1 MKIGRIEGTLQEIR
15 DAFEIH
21 GLQLEDYLERPE
33 APLSKV
39 WIIAPALSVAV
50 VLILLVL
57 LAPMGK
63 TTLLLL
69 FLLGAGS
76 VLWLTVVIQVRFK
89 NGWATAA
96 VATGGLL
103 MLLVA
108 GGFIEPKDAPQV
120 LKELKK

>member
-1 MKIGRIEGTLQEIR
+1 
-15 DAFEIH
+15 
-21 GLQLEDYLERPE
+21 
-33 APLSKV
+33 
-39 WIIAPALSVAV
+39 
-50 VLILLVL
+50 LVL

-63 TTLLLL
+63 TTVLLL

-76 VLWLTVVIQVRFK
+76 VLGLTVAIQVRFK